1 MSSKVIELPSLEALG
16 TRLAAMDTVDP
27 ASAKGRLLQTAA
39 HLFHVRGFDRTT
51 VRDLASAVGIQSG
64 SIFHHFKNKDEIL
77 EAVMHDTIVFNTRL
91 VIDALRA
98 SASLQ
103 DQLLALIRCELES
116 INGVTGEAMNVL
128 VFEWRNLPEDK
139 QSRILKLRD
148 IYESL
153 WLGVISEACR
163 EGLLRGEPFVIRRLL
178 TGALS
183 WTSTWYR
190 KDGGL
195 SVAQLAEQV
204 LQMVICQPVPRA

>member
-1 MSSKVIELPSLEALG
+1 MSNEVTDLPGLDALYARFS
-16 TRLAAMDTVDP
+16 TMEVVDP
-27 ASAKGRLLQTAA
+27 ESAKGRLLKTAA

-64 SIFHHFKNKDEIL
+64 SIFHHFKNKNQIL

-91 VIDALRA
+91 MLEGLR
-98 SASLQ
+98 SATSVREK
-103 DQLLALIRCELES
+103 LLTLILCELES

-139 QSRILKLRD
+139 QAGILELRD
-148 IYESL
+148 TYEGL
-153 WLGVISEACR
+153 WLSVILQARE
-163 EGLLRGEPFVIRRLL
+163 EGLVSGDPFVLRRLL

-190 KDGGL
+190 EGGTL
-195 SVAQLAEQV
+195 TVRQLAEQT
-204 LQMVICQPVPRA
+204 LQMITHDR